1 MLKALTAKA
10 IAEAKLEQLEA
21 MDETVSSVGFPLH
34 ATATDWFCSP
44 LKKQC
49 AFRALLQQR
58 SLYNFCHIGGCAK
71 RVGRAGIP
79 LSELD
84 GGG

>member
-21 MDETVSSVGFPLH
+21 MDETVSSVGFSPH

-44 LKKQC
+44 LKHNV
-49 AFRALLQQR
+49 LLEPCF
-58 SLYNFCHIGGCAK
+58 SSGHFTTFAT
-71 RVGRAGIP
+71 
-79 LSELD
+79 
-84 GGG
+84 